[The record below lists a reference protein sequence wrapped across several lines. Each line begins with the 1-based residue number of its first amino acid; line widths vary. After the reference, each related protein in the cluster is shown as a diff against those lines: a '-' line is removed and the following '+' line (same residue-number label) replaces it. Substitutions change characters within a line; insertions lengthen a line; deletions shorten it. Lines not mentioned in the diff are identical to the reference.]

1 VYDDEVWSLIREMR
15 EKGISVTDIV
25 KQLGIDR
32 KTVRRYMNSD
42 KVPRPSQRNRKSKLN
57 PVRPIIKML
66 IDKYNLSSVRILEEI
81 WKWGYQGSSTI
92 LKEQCRTIR
101 KERSI
106 KAVYRFE
113 TEPGIQAQVDFG
125 SFGTIEVDGRLR
137 KLYCFSY
144 VLGYSRMRYVEFITD
159 ISTQNLIRL
168 HINDINAFRYTGG
181 ITSEI
186 LFDNM
191 KQVVLERR
199 KSVGESKFN
208 SDFMSF
214 SDHYGFT
221 IRLCYPHCPQT
232 KGKVEN
238 SIKFIRNN
246 FFNGR
251 EFSSLQDINIQC
263 SQWLEKVNSRVHGT
277 TGRVPTEL
285 LNEEHLHPVDAI
297 PEFIYTIKTER
308 KVSRECFVHYNGNRY
323 SFHWKHA
330 GRVASVEEEGSTL
343 KIKVGD
349 DLYEHDILPGT
360 GRISRKEEH
369 FEGLLTAI
377 KERNIHN
384 YGIQVEKRDLKQYEV
399 I

>member
-1 VYDDEVWSLIREMR
+1 MIREMR
-15 EKGISVTDIV
+15 EKEMSVTDIA

-42 KVPRPSQRNRKSKLN
+42 KVPRPSHRKRKSKLD

-66 IDKYNLSSVRILEEI
+66 IDKYNLSAVRIMEEI
-81 WKWGYQGSSTI
+81 RKWGYQGSSTI
-92 LKEQCRTIR
+92 LKEYCKTLR

-113 TEPGIQAQVDFG
+113 TEPGKQAQVDFG
-125 SFGTIEVDGRLR
+125 SFGYIDFDGKSRR
-137 KLYCFSY
+137 LYCFSY

-159 ISTQNLIRL
+159 ISTQSLIRL
-168 HINDINAFRYTGG
+168 HINAFRYTGG

-208 SDFMSF
+208 SDFMRF

-221 IRLCYPHCPQT
+221 VRLCYPNRPQT

-238 SIKFIRNN
+238 SIKFVRSN

-251 EFSSLQDINIQC
+251 EFSSLQDINTQC
-263 SQWLEKVNSRVHGT
+263 SQWLEKVNSRVHGA
-277 TGRVPTEL
+277 TGRVPIEL
-285 LNEEHLHPVDAI
+285 LKEEHLHPVDAI
-297 PEFIYTIKTER
+297 PEFIYAIKTER

-323 SFHWKHA
+323 SVHWKHA
-330 GRVASVEEEGSTL
+330 GRVASVEEEGSTI
-343 KIKVGD
+343 KITIGQDV
-349 DLYEHDILPGT
+349 YEHDILPGT
-360 GRISRKEEH
+360 GRISRKDEH
-369 FEGLLTAI
+369 FEGLLKAL
-377 KERNIHN
+377 KERNMHN
-384 YGIQVEKRDLKQYEV
+384 YGIEVEKRNLKEYEV
-399 I
+399 V

>member
-1 VYDDEVWSLIREMR
+1 MYDDEVWSLIREMR

-208 SDFMSF
+208 SDFMRF